1 LIIRENAD
9 LKAHKQL
16 IESKIKS
23 LIHEKTESSVALLA
37 VQDELRVVS
46 AELVSLLVFPGFQ

>member
-16 IESKIKS
+16 IESKIKA

-37 VQDELRVVS
+37 VQEELRMVTFDFLIFACFSV
-46 AELVSLLVFPGFQ
+46 AW